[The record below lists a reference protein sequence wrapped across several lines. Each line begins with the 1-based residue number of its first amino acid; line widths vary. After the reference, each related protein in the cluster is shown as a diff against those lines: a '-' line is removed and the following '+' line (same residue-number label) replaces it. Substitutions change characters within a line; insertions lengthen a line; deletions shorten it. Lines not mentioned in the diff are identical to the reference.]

1 MNSSQNRVPRRHA
14 RTGVA
19 ALSAITLALGSL
31 SIFSHGDLTPEAT
44 AATLSG
50 GIRDKSGAVET
61 DAQQASDL
69 PAGSCVVTATNKPD
83 GSQAGFSWNTLEPS
97 ETSPDKTLWGLS
109 VSFDNSKDRTFA
121 DWYFTNAGNLGDY
134 LNTGEVPSMEA
145 GQTLLDKSVTDKAD
159 ESIAITGSRT
169 QRNLNLYAEMTE
181 EKVGQF
187 ASATADNPVR
197 YAWQG
202 NYKKDNPSGVLQ
214 ATQGSSSEFS
224 ATVNPWP
231 SENIECNPI
240 TVSWENRE
248 KLVIRPGE
256 KLKVGKINVPK
267 VQNGGTDDSLSR
279 MVVEAYDAQGNF
291 IGTSDTDASG
301 GGTSSVSID
310 QDTGEIFYTMPEY
323 KGTDLSDQQGM
334 RFSVLAKPRTVD
346 QLQAAARNNA
356 FGGGG
361 VFDSSN
367 SLTRYN
373 QANVIANHQWSFDD
387 TQFHDPKY
395 DPAQQAIISGVEGPN
410 GPVITERQ
418 VIKFPQAGDKIANL
432 VKKREDGGVEAE
444 VKLDKQF
451 VYSGWEAKMD
461 PDTYEVTVTAPKNPN
476 PGTFAQPRVIVTY
489 SNGSRDVIPLL
500 VVVDPNNTQVT
511 TLVSPGTTT
520 GIPGQGMDAQLTVDP
535 SFEERDAVQPDSY
548 EVVEGT
554 VPNGW
559 TVTVDKYGKVTATSP
574 VDAPNFSTITPEI
587 KAIYPDGT
595 TDTVKTS
602 FQVIN
607 SVKVP
612 DYAAVSGQVG
622 EEVSLQPV
630 MPPVGQGGKETDEEP
645 NRYTFEDGTTEY
657 KAGGWTIKID
667 ENTGVLSTTIPDNVF
682 PGAQLTVP
690 VKVHYATGANPQI
703 TTGTISVIGD
713 KSGEDTAHYLPKL
726 TKAGASVT
734 SDFQSQLSDPKLAK
748 FKLPDKK
755 TWPKGWEFSIDES
768 GTVTATPGSNI
779 PNGESVSIPVHVTY
793 PDGSTAEVPADFTV
807 VGSYSRINQPTY
819 PTVNGKIG
827 TTVTS
832 HVDRTHLSDASEP
845 RFSLVTDPKDPDYIA
860 PPRNLTWDQV
870 KIDPETGEI
879 TTPIGKNVLPGSS
892 ADIPV
897 RVTYKDG
904 SKDFTIA
911 TVVAQGAQRQIY
923 EPKYEQK
930 TTKPGEGVA
939 SSITEDTKIPER
951 DLATEPSKRYSVP
964 ETVDG
969 WTVTI
974 DEAGIVTATPP
985 KTAKAGD
992 GIQVPVT
999 VTYLDGSQDTV
1010 LAPFKV
1016 RESQNDVYE
1025 PSYSVQDAAPGEEV
1039 KRNVNRNNIPDGSTF
1054 SFGMD
1059 GDKPKTEDTV
1069 DGWKYKIDP
1078 ATGEVSVTPPANAKP
1093 GDRRKYHVSVTY
1105 PDGSI
1110 DEVPVG
1116 TVVKLTNKWEAN
1128 PTYPEETVYPGETA
1142 TLPVALDKPE
1152 NVNVAKENPYKLGDV
1167 PTGWNVSI
1175 DDNGQ
1180 ITATAPADAK
1190 PGDQVKIPVTVTY
1203 EDGSTDT
1210 AYAVVNVVDV
1220 PTREVPFKVEYK
1232 YDATVNQGTYKV
1244 ETKGVPGKEEQQKDG
1259 TWKRTE
1265 DPVNEVVVIGTK
1277 PMNEKVEWKEP
1288 IPHSTIVRE
1297 NPDLAPGEVKV
1308 VQEGSDGAAS
1318 YAAIFNGVNG
1328 EATVTETNART
1339 EPKDRIVEYGPRLKD
1354 QELVTEVNRKIPFET
1369 KIVFDDSLEAGEQV
1383 VDKEGVVGEEKV
1395 TSTQKLVDG
1404 KPSGDPVVETTTVTE
1419 KQDAVIRVG
1428 TKTTGETKKTVESEV
1443 PFGVKIEFDPN
1454 LPAGTSEVVTEGKPG
1469 KKTTTVTQKVTNS
1482 QPDGEATVEEKV
1494 TEEPVD
1500 QVIKVGTKPSE
1511 TSEKVEWKAQV
1522 PFEVETRP
1530 NPELKPGE
1538 IKVVQKGVPGEKTY
1552 TADFTAKGDQA
1563 TVTPE
1568 EKQTKDPVNEIIEY
1582 GPAAEDTT
1590 VVTKVEKPVPF
1601 ETEIVFDDTLE
1612 EGKQVVDQ
1620 QGETGTEVVTSTQKI
1635 VDGKLSGDPEVNTER
1650 TKEPKKQIIRV
1661 GTKTTGKN
1669 TESIETE
1676 VPYDVKV
1683 VYDPSLKPGESKVT
1697 QEGKPGKKKVTIERD
1712 IVNSKPGDPKITEE
1726 IIEKPV
1732 EKIVTVGTKPAEA
1745 NNKATWVAPLPYDTI
1760 VRVNPELKPGEM
1772 KVVQEGEYGEKEFTA
1787 DFTAK
1792 DNTSTVN
1799 TTEKVTKQP
1808 VQQIIEYGPKADDSE
1823 VVTKTEKPVPFE
1835 TKIVFDPNLKAG
1847 EQVVDKQGELGTEV
1861 VTSTQKIV
1869 DGKPSG
1875 EPTVTTERTKEP
1887 TNAVIRVGTK
1897 ADPVSTEVKWT
1908 EKTPFETEIRVNPNL
1923 KPGETNVLE
1932 EGIPG
1937 EIEHT
1942 VTVTVDN
1949 GEVKKEESTS
1959 EISKPSPRIIEVGPA
1974 ESKTELTD
1982 THTEEI
1988 PYDTLIEYDPNLEAG
2003 KVVEDQAGKT
2013 GSKEITKTWK
2023 LENGVPVGDPE
2034 ISETIT
2040 QEKQDRK
2047 IRVGTKCNCETPE
2060 DPKDPENPDNPNP
2073 EDPKDPENPDNPNPQ
2088 DPKDPENPDNP
2099 NPQDPKDPENPKDPK
2114 PNDPSE
2120 PGDKPG
2126 DEKPGEP
2133 SKPGDKKPG
2142 EPSKPGDEKPGE
2154 PGKPGDKKPGEPSK
2168 PGDKKPGEPNKPG
2181 DKKPGE
2187 PNKPGDKKPGEPNKP
2202 GDKKPGEPNKPG
2214 DKKPGESEKP
2224 SEQPAA
2230 PGNSGGNAGT
2240 SGSAG
2245 SSSSSTQQG
2254 SQPEQA
2260 ESSSQSALA
2269 RTGASIAMPAGIAAL
2284 LILIGTAL
2292 MTLRKRLY

>member
-1 MNSSQNRVPRRHA
+1 MAESTRRF
-14 RTGVA
+14 RKSTSRSIA
-19 ALSAITLALGSL
+19 ASSAIALALGGL
-31 SIFSHGDLTPEAT
+31 SVVAPGPLAPH
-44 AATLSG
+44 AAAASGFTG
-50 GIRDKSGAVET
+50 GIRDKSGAVEK
-61 DAQQASDL
+61 DVQQASDL

-83 GSQAGFSWNTLEPS
+83 GSQAGFSWNTQEPG
-97 ETSPDKTLWGLS
+97 TDSPDKTLWGLS

-121 DWYFTNAGNLGDY
+121 DWYFTNTGNLGDY
-134 LNTGEVPSMEA
+134 LNPGEVPSMEA
-145 GQTLLDKSVTDKAD
+145 GQTFDGKSVTHKAD
-159 ESIAITGSRT
+159 EGIAITASRS

-202 NYKKDNPSGVLQ
+202 NYKKDNTSGVLH
-214 ATQGSSSEFS
+214 ATQGPNSAFS

-240 TVSWENRE
+240 TVSWENQE

-291 IGTSDTDASG
+291 MGTSDTDASG
-301 GGTSSVSID
+301 GGTPSVSID

-323 KGTDLSDQQGM
+323 KGTKLSDQQGM

-451 VYSGWEAKMD
+451 VYSGWDAKLD
-461 PDTYEVTVTAPKNPN
+461 RDTYEVTVTAPKNPN

-520 GIPGQGMDAQLTVDP
+520 GIPGQSMDAQLTVDP

-554 VPNGW
+554 FPGDW
-559 TVTVDKYGKVTATSP
+559 KVTVDKYGKVTATSP

-726 TKAGASVT
+726 TKAGDSVT

-779 PNGESVSIPVHVTY
+779 PNGESVSIPVHVIY

-832 HVDRTHLSDASEP
+832 QVDRKKLSDDSEP

-951 DLATEPSKRYSVP
+951 DLATEPSKRFSVP
-964 ETVDG
+964 DTVDG
-969 WTVTI
+969 WVVNV
-974 DEAGIVTATPP
+974 DETGIVTATPP
-985 KTAKAGD
+985 ATAKAGD

-1069 DGWKYKIDP
+1069 DGWEYKIDP

-1167 PTGWNVSI
+1167 PAGWNVSI
-1175 DDNGQ
+1175 DDDGQ
-1180 ITATAPADAK
+1180 VTATAPADAK

-1232 YDATVNQGTYKV
+1232 YSDQIPAGEYQV
-1244 ETKGVPGKEEQQKDG
+1244 ETKGEPGKEKKNKDG
-1259 TWKRTE
+1259 EWERVVDPETGKPM

-1277 PMNEKVEWKEP
+1277 PAESAEEVTWTVP
-1288 IPHSTIVRE
+1288 IPYPTEVRE
-1297 NPDLAPGEVKV
+1297 NPVLKPGEIKV
-1308 VQEGSDGAAS
+1308 FQEGA
-1318 YAAIFNGVNG
+1318 NG
-1328 EATVTETNART
+1328 EKTYTAKFTAKGDKAQVAEEETTKEAK
-1339 EPKDRIVEYGPRLKD
+1339 PRIIEVGPGIPD
-1354 QELVTEVNRKIPFET
+1354 QELTSKKTQEVPFE
-1369 KIVFDDSLEAGEQV
+1369 IEYVYDDTLESGKQV
-1383 VDKEGVVGEEKV
+1383 VDEEGVPGEQTI
-1395 TSTQKLVDG
+1395 TSTQKIKDG
-1404 KPSGDPVVETTTVTE
+1404 KPDGEPTISVEQT
-1419 KQDAVIRVG
+1419 KAPKKAKIRIG
-1428 TKTTGETKKTVESEV
+1428 TKTTGETTKTVESEV
-1443 PFGVKIEFDPN
+1443 PFGVKVEFDPN
-1454 LPAGTSEVVTEGKPG
+1454 MPAGESEVTTPGKPG

-1482 QPDGEATVEEKV
+1482 QPDGEATVEEKI

-1500 QVIKVGTKPSE
+1500 QVITVGTKPSE

-1538 IKVVQKGVPGEKTY
+1538 IKVVQKGEPGEKTY
-1552 TADFTAKGDQA
+1552 TANFASKGDDSS
-1563 TVTPE
+1563 VTLKRSRPRT
-1568 EKQTKDPVNEIIEY
+1568 QSRRS
-1582 GPAAEDTT
+1582 
-1590 VVTKVEKPVPF
+1590 
-1601 ETEIVFDDTLE
+1601 L
-1612 EGKQVVDQ
+1612 
-1620 QGETGTEVVTSTQKI
+1620 STA
-1635 VDGKLSGDPEVNTER
+1635 R
-1650 TKEPKKQIIRV
+1650 
-1661 GTKTTGKN
+1661 
-1669 TESIETE
+1669 
-1676 VPYDVKV
+1676 
-1683 VYDPSLKPGESKVT
+1683 PSLT
-1697 QEGKPGKKKVTIERD
+1697 R
-1712 IVNSKPGDPKITEE
+1712 
-1726 IIEKPV
+1726 
-1732 EKIVTVGTKPAEA
+1732 
-1745 NNKATWVAPLPYDTI
+1745 
-1760 VRVNPELKPGEM
+1760 R
-1772 KVVQEGEYGEKEFTA
+1772 
-1787 DFTAK
+1787 
-1792 DNTSTVN
+1792 
-1799 TTEKVTKQP
+1799 
-1808 VQQIIEYGPKADDSE
+1808 
-1823 VVTKTEKPVPFE
+1823 
-1835 TKIVFDPNLKAG
+1835 
-1847 EQVVDKQGELGTEV
+1847 
-1861 VTSTQKIV
+1861 
-1869 DGKPSG
+1869 
-1875 EPTVTTERTKEP
+1875 
-1887 TNAVIRVGTK
+1887 
-1897 ADPVSTEVKWT
+1897 
-1908 EKTPFETEIRVNPNL
+1908 
-1923 KPGETNVLE
+1923 
-1932 EGIPG
+1932 
-1937 EIEHT
+1937 
-1942 VTVTVDN
+1942 
-1949 GEVKKEESTS
+1949 
-1959 EISKPSPRIIEVGPA
+1959 
-1974 ESKTELTD
+1974 
-1982 THTEEI
+1982 
-1988 PYDTLIEYDPNLEAG
+1988 
-2003 KVVEDQAGKT
+2003 
-2013 GSKEITKTWK
+2013 
-2023 LENGVPVGDPE
+2023 
-2034 ISETIT
+2034 
-2040 QEKQDRK
+2040 
-2047 IRVGTKCNCETPE
+2047 
-2060 DPKDPENPDNPNP
+2060 
-2073 EDPKDPENPDNPNPQ
+2073 
-2088 DPKDPENPDNP
+2088 
-2099 NPQDPKDPENPKDPK
+2099 
-2114 PNDPSE
+2114 
-2120 PGDKPG
+2120 
-2126 DEKPGEP
+2126 
-2133 SKPGDKKPG
+2133 
-2142 EPSKPGDEKPGE
+2142 
-2154 PGKPGDKKPGEPSK
+2154 
-2168 PGDKKPGEPNKPG
+2168 
-2181 DKKPGE
+2181 
-2187 PNKPGDKKPGEPNKP
+2187 
-2202 GDKKPGEPNKPG
+2202 
-2214 DKKPGESEKP
+2214 
-2224 SEQPAA
+2224 
-2230 PGNSGGNAGT
+2230 
-2240 SGSAG
+2240 
-2245 SSSSSTQQG
+2245 
-2254 SQPEQA
+2254 
-2260 ESSSQSALA
+2260 
-2269 RTGASIAMPAGIAAL
+2269 
-2284 LILIGTAL
+2284 
-2292 MTLRKRLY
+2292 

>member
-50 GIRDKSGAVET
+50 GIRDKSGAVEK

-121 DWYFTNAGNLGDY
+121 DWYFTNGANLGDY

-145 GQTLLDKSVTDKAD
+145 GQIFLDKSVTDKAD
-159 ESIAITGSRT
+159 ESIDITAFRT
-169 QRNLNLYAEMTE
+169 QRNLNLYAELTD
-181 EKVGQF
+181 EKVKQF

-310 QDTGEIFYTMPEY
+310 QDTGEIFYTMPAY

-451 VYSGWEAKMD
+451 VYSGWDAKLD
-461 PDTYEVTVTAPKNPN
+461 RDTYEVTVTAPKNPN
-476 PGTFAQPRVIVTY
+476 PGTFAQPRIIVTY

-520 GIPGQGMDAQLTVDP
+520 GIPGQGMDAQLTVEP
-535 SFEERDAVQPDSY
+535 SFEDRDPVQPKSY

-554 VPNGW
+554 VPDGW
-559 TVTVDKYGKVTATSP
+559 KVTVDENGKVTATSP
-574 VDAPNFSTITPEI
+574 VGAPNFSTITPEI

-595 TDTVKTS
+595 TDTVKTT

-657 KAGGWTIKID
+657 KAGEWTIKID
-667 ENTGVLSTTIPDNVF
+667 ENTGVLSTTIPDDVF

-703 TTGTISVIGD
+703 TTGAISVIGN

-726 TKAGASVT
+726 TKAGDSVT
-734 SDFQSQLSDPKLAK
+734 SDFQSLLPDPKLAK
-748 FKLPDKK
+748 FKLPDRK

-768 GTVTATPGSNI
+768 GTVTATPDSNI
-779 PNGESVSIPVHVTY
+779 PNGEAVSIPVHVIY

-832 HVDRTHLSDASEP
+832 QVDRKNLSDDSEP

-1128 PTYPEETVYPGETA
+1128 PTYPEETVYPGGSA
-1142 TLPVALDKPE
+1142 KLPLDLDKPE

-1180 ITATAPADAK
+1180 VTATAPADAK
-1190 PGDQVKIPVTVTY
+1190 PGAQVKIPVTVTY

-1220 PTREVPFKVEYK
+1220 PTREAPFKVEYK
-1232 YDATVNQGTYKV
+1232 YDNTIPAGEYKV
-1244 ETKGVPGKEEQQKDG
+1244 ETKGEPGKEKMNKDG
-1259 TWKRTE
+1259 KWERVVDPATGKPM
-1265 DPVNEVVVIGTK
+1265 DPVNEVVIIGTK
-1277 PMNEKVEWKEP
+1277 PAESAKEVTWTFP
-1288 IPHSTIVRE
+1288 IPYPTEIKAD
-1297 NPDLAPGEVKV
+1297 PTLKPGETKV
-1308 VQEGSDGAAS
+1308 IQE
-1318 YAAIFNGVNG
+1318 GVNG
-1328 EATVTETNART
+1328 ERT
-1339 EPKDRIVEYGPRLKD
+1339 YTAKFTAKGDDAWVSEEKVAKEPQTRIIHYGPGIED
-1354 QELVTEVNRKIPFET
+1354 QTLTSTKTQEVPFEIEYVYDDTLAAGESVTEVVGEP
-1369 KIVFDDSLEAGEQV
+1369 GEQTI
-1383 VDKEGVVGEEKV
+1383 
-1395 TSTQKLVDG
+1395 TSTQKIKDG
-1404 KPSGDPVVETTTVTE
+1404 RPDGEPSINIEQTKPP
-1419 KQDAVIRVG
+1419 KNAKIRIG
-1428 TKTTGETKKTVESEV
+1428 TKTTGTNTETVESEV
-1443 PFGVKIEFDPN
+1443 PFGVKIEFDPT
-1454 LPAGTSEVVTEGKPG
+1454 LPAGESKVTTKGEPGEKTVTITRDIVNSKPG
-1469 KKTTTVTQKVTNS
+1469 DPQIS
-1482 QPDGEATVEEKV
+1482 EEITKQ
-1494 TEEPVD
+1494 PVD

-1511 TSEKVEWKAQV
+1511 ASSKVTWTAQV
-1522 PFEVETRP
+1522 PFNVVTRP
-1530 NPELKPGE
+1530 NSELKPGE
-1538 IKVVQKGVPGEKTY
+1538 IKVFQKGVPGEKTY
-1552 TADFTAKGDQA
+1552 TADFTAVGNNAEVKA
-1563 TVTPE
+1563 E
-1568 EKQTKDPVNEIIEY
+1568 ESQTKDPVDEIIEY
-1582 GPAAEDTT
+1582 GPTPEDQT
-1590 VVTKVEKPVPF
+1590 VTGTEKRVIPF
-1601 ETEIVFDDTLE
+1601 ETTIITDPDLPAGQTAITPGENGE
-1612 EGKQVVDQ
+1612 E
-1620 QGETGTEVVTSTQKI
+1620 TITSTQEFK
-1635 VDGKLSGDPEVNTER
+1635 DGKLVGEPKITSER
-1650 TKEPKKQIIRV
+1650 TKEPKNQIIRV
-1661 GTKTTGKN
+1661 GTKT
-1669 TESIETE
+1669 
-1676 VPYDVKV
+1676 
-1683 VYDPSLKPGESKVT
+1683 
-1697 QEGKPGKKKVTIERD
+1697 
-1712 IVNSKPGDPKITEE
+1712 
-1726 IIEKPV
+1726 
-1732 EKIVTVGTKPAEA
+1732 EA
-1745 NNKATWVAPLPYDTI
+1745 
-1760 VRVNPELKPGEM
+1760 
-1772 KVVQEGEYGEKEFTA
+1772 
-1787 DFTAK
+1787 
-1792 DNTSTVN
+1792 
-1799 TTEKVTKQP
+1799 
-1808 VQQIIEYGPKADDSE
+1808 
-1823 VVTKTEKPVPFE
+1823 
-1835 TKIVFDPNLKAG
+1835 
-1847 EQVVDKQGELGTEV
+1847 
-1861 VTSTQKIV
+1861 
-1869 DGKPSG
+1869 
-1875 EPTVTTERTKEP
+1875 
-1887 TNAVIRVGTK
+1887 
-1897 ADPVSTEVKWT
+1897 VSTDVEWI
-1908 EKTPFETEIRVNPNL
+1908 EKTPYETEIRVNPAL
-1923 KPGETNVLE
+1923 QPGETKVIQ
-1932 EGIPG
+1932 EGTPG
-1937 EIEHT
+1937 EVKHT
-1942 VTVTVDN
+1942 VKVTVDN
-1949 GEVKKEESTS
+1949 GEVSKQESS
-1959 EISKPSPRIIEVGPA
+1959 KEISKPSPRIIEVGPA
-1974 ESKTELTD
+1974 KGIETELTD
-1982 THTEEI
+1982 KHTEVI
-1988 PYDTLIEYDPNLEAG
+1988 PYETIIEYDPNLEAG
-2003 KVVEDQAGKT
+2003 KIEEDQAGVL
-2013 GSKEITKTWK
+2013 GEKEVSKTWK
-2023 LENGVPVGDPE
+2023 LVDGQPVGEPE
-2034 ISETIT
+2034 TSETVT

-2047 IRVGTKCNCETPE
+2047 IRVGTKCDCENPGDNPGE
-2060 DPKDPENPDNPNP
+2060 DPGDNPGEGP
-2073 EDPKDPENPDNPNPQ
+2073 GDNPGG
-2088 DPKDPENPDNP
+2088 DNP
-2099 NPQDPKDPENPKDPK
+2099 GDNPGGDNPGGQTPGDNPGGQTPQDPKDPENPKDPK

-2126 DEKPGEP
+2126 GGTPGDNKPGEP
-2133 SKPGDKKPG
+2133 SKPGDKKPSK
-2142 EPSKPGDEKPGE
+2142 PNKPGDEKPG
-2154 PGKPGDKKPGEPSK
+2154 KPS
-2168 PGDKKPGEPNKPG
+2168 EPNKPG
-2181 DKKPGE
+2181 DKE
-2187 PNKPGDKKPGEPNKP
+2187 
-2202 GDKKPGEPNKPG
+2202 
-2214 DKKPGESEKP
+2214 PGESEKP

-2230 PGNSGGNAGT
+2230 PGNSGGSSGT
-2240 SGSAG
+2240 SGSSA
-2245 SSSSSTQQG
+2245 QQG

>member
-1 MNSSQNRVPRRHA
+1 MAESTRRFRNSTSRSI
-14 RTGVA
+14 A
-19 ALSAITLALGSL
+19 ATSAIALALGGL
-31 SIFSHGDLTPEAT
+31 SVVAPGPLAPY
-44 AATLSG
+44 AAAASGFTG
-50 GIRDKSGAVET
+50 GIRDKSGAVEK

-83 GSQAGFSWNTLEPS
+83 GSQAGFSWNTLEPGS
-97 ETSPDKTLWGLS
+97 EGDKTLWGLS

-121 DWYFTNAGNLGDY
+121 DWYFTNSGQLGDY
-134 LNTGEVPSMEA
+134 LNPGEVPSMEA
-145 GQTLLDKSVTDKAD
+145 GQTFLGKSVTHKAD
-159 ESIAITGSRT
+159 ESIDITASRS

-187 ASATADNPVR
+187 ASAAADNPVR

-202 NYKKDNPSGVLQ
+202 NYKKDNTSGVLH
-214 ATQGSSSEFS
+214 AAQGPNSAFS

-256 KLKVGKINVPK
+256 ELKVGKINVPQ
-267 VQNGGTDDSLSR
+267 VQNGGTDDSMSR

-301 GGTSSVSID
+301 GGKSSVRID
-310 QDTGEIFYTMPEY
+310 QDTGEVFYTMPEY
-323 KGTDLSDQQGM
+323 KGTKLSDQQGM

-346 QLQAAARNNA
+346 QLQAAARNNV

-373 QANVIANHQWSFDD
+373 QANVIANHQWSLDD
-387 TQFHDPKY
+387 TQFHDPAY
-395 DPAQQAIISGVEGPN
+395 DPGQQAIISGVENDAPT
-410 GPVITERQ
+410 TERQ
-418 VIKFPQAGDKIANL
+418 VIKFKVAGDKITDL
-432 VKKREDGGVEAE
+432 VKNREDGGFEAE
-444 VKLDKQF
+444 VKLDKKN

-461 PDTYEVTVTAPKNPN
+461 PDTYEVTVTAPLNPN
-476 PGTFAQPRVIVTY
+476 PGTFAQPRVVVTY

-520 GIPGQGMDAQLTVDP
+520 GIPGQSMDAQLTWDPAFEDHDPVQPTKYEVDP
-535 SFEERDAVQPDSY
+535 N
-548 EVVEGT
+548 T
-554 VPNGW
+554 VPEGW
-559 TVTVDKYGKVTATSP
+559 TVTVDDKGKVTATSP

-595 TDTVKTS
+595 TDTVKTT

-657 KAGGWTIKID
+657 KVGEWTIKID
-667 ENTGVLSTTIPDNVF
+667 ENTGVLSTTIPDDVF

-690 VKVHYATGANPQI
+690 VKVHYATGSNPQI
-703 TTGTISVIGD
+703 TTGTISVIGK

-726 TKAGASVT
+726 TKAGVSVT
-734 SDFQSQLSDPKLAK
+734 SDFQSLLPDSKLAK
-748 FKLPDKK
+748 FKLPDRR

-779 PNGESVSIPVHVTY
+779 PNGEAVSIPVHVVY

-951 DLATEPSKRYSVP
+951 DLATEPSKRFSAP
-964 ETVDG
+964 DTVEG
-969 WTVTI
+969 WTVKV
-974 DEAGIVTATPP
+974 DESGIVTATPP

-1039 KRNVNRNNIPDGSTF
+1039 KRNVNRNNIPVGSTF

-1059 GDKPKTEDTV
+1059 GDEPKTEDTV
-1069 DGWKYKIDP
+1069 DGWEYKIDP
-1078 ATGEVSVTPPANAKP
+1078 ATGDVSVTPPADAKP

-1152 NVNVAKENPYKLGDV
+1152 NVKVAKENPYKLGDV

-1180 ITATAPADAK
+1180 VTATAPADAK

-1232 YDATVNQGTYKV
+1232 YDDSIPAGEYKV
-1244 ETKGVPGKEEQQKDG
+1244 ETKGEPGAEKQNKDG
-1259 TWKRTE
+1259 TWEQTKAPT
-1265 DPVNEVVVIGTK
+1265 NEVVVVGAK
-1277 PMNEKVEWKEP
+1277 PAESAEEVTWTVP
-1288 IPHSTIVRE
+1288 IPYPTEVRE
-1297 NPDLAPGEVKV
+1297 NPNLKPGETRV
-1308 VQEGSDGAAS
+1308 VQEGE
-1318 YAAIFNGVNG
+1318 NG
-1328 EATVTETNART
+1328 EKTYTAKFTAKGDKAEVVEEETT
-1339 EPKDRIVEYGPRLKD
+1339 KEPVKRIVEYGPGLAPS
-1354 QELVTEVNRKIPFET
+1354 ELVTKTEKPIPFET
-1369 KIVFDDSLEAGEQV
+1369 TVEFDPNLPAGEKV
-1383 VDKEGVVGEEKV
+1383 VDQKGELGTEV
-1395 TSTQKLVDG
+1395 ETSTQKLVDG
-1404 KPSGDPVVETTTVTE
+1404 KPSGDPTVTTERTKEPTTE
-1419 KQDAVIRVG
+1419 KIRVG
-1428 TKTTGETKKTVESEV
+1428 TKTTGETTKTVESEV
-1443 PFGVKIEFDPN
+1443 PFGVKIEYDPN
-1454 LPAGTSEVVTEGKPG
+1454 MSAGESEVTTPGKPG
-1469 KKTTTVTQKVTNS
+1469 KKTTTVTQNMTNS
-1482 QPDGEATVEEKV
+1482 QPDGEATVEEKI

-1511 TSEKVEWKAQV
+1511 TSEKVEWKAPV

-1538 IKVVQKGVPGEKTY
+1538 IKVVQKGEPGEKTY
-1552 TADFTAKGDQA
+1552 TANFASKGDESS
-1563 TVTPE
+1563 VTPE
-1568 EKQTKDPVNEIIEY
+1568 EKQTKDPVKEIIEY
-1582 GPAAEDTT
+1582 GPTAADQTLT
-1590 VVTKVEKPVPF
+1590 STKTREVAF
-1601 ETEIVFDDTLE
+1601 ETEIVFDDTLPAGE
-1612 EGKQVVDQ
+1612 QVVDQ
-1620 QGETGTEVVTSTQKI
+1620 QGEKGEELITSTQEIK
-1635 VDGKLSGDPEVNTER
+1635 DGKPSGDPTITIEE
-1650 TKEPKKQIIRV
+1650 TKAPKKAIIRV
-1661 GTKTTGKN
+1661 GTKQVDPEEPAPAPSPSVEPLTVELPYPVEYTFDPNLPAGEEVVDQEGTPGSKTLRPKLEMVDGKPVWTIEEVETHKPVQRVVRVGTKQPETSPFTWTSEVPFNTTVKPNPELAPGESRVVQVGENGSTKYSADPTTGEVTKLEEKKPVEHIVEYGPKDN
-1669 TESIETE
+1669 YAVTKVTRLVPFETE
-1676 VPYDVKV
+1676 VIYDPDLSEGAQRIEQGEVGEEV
-1683 VYDPSLKPGESKVT
+1683 VTTTQDFKDGELVGEPTTNTERTREPKNAVIRIGTKKTPNNASVTELEVPPTTQLIFDPSLAPGEQVVVREGTPGTVRVTTVDGETTVENTLDAIPRLVRVGAKQPDQLNRLEPLPFKVIT
-1697 QEGKPGKKKVTIERD
+1697 RENPDLPAGEHKVIQEGKPGLVQHVGDTATTVTEAQDYIL
-1712 IVNSKPGDPKITEE
+1712 E
-1726 IIEKPV
+1726 I
-1732 EKIVTVGTKPAEA
+1732 G
-1745 NNKATWVAPLPYDTI
+1745 
-1760 VRVNPELKPGEM
+1760 
-1772 KVVQEGEYGEKEFTA
+1772 
-1787 DFTAK
+1787 TAK
-1792 DNTSTVN
+1792 DLQEKREVI
-1799 TTEKVTKQP
+1799 TEP
-1808 VQQIIEYGPKADDSE
+1808 I
-1823 VVTKTEKPVPFE
+1823 PFE
-1835 TKIVFDPNLKAG
+1835 TIIVEDDTLAAG
-1847 EQVVDKQGELGTEV
+1847 VVKVDTQGENGAKRTTKVWEMKEGKELG
-1861 VTSTQKIV
+1861 
-1869 DGKPSG
+1869 D
-1875 EPTVTTERTKEP
+1875 PTVTDETLREP
-1887 TNAVIRVGTK
+1887 TNLVIRVGTGK
-1897 ADPVSTEVKWT
+1897 PVDPK
-1908 EKTPFETEIRVNPNL
+1908 
-1923 KPGETNVLE
+1923 
-1932 EGIPG
+1932 
-1937 EIEHT
+1937 
-1942 VTVTVDN
+1942 
-1949 GEVKKEESTS
+1949 
-1959 EISKPSPRIIEVGPA
+1959 
-1974 ESKTELTD
+1974 
-1982 THTEEI
+1982 
-1988 PYDTLIEYDPNLEAG
+1988 
-2003 KVVEDQAGKT
+2003 
-2013 GSKEITKTWK
+2013 
-2023 LENGVPVGDPE
+2023 
-2034 ISETIT
+2034 
-2040 QEKQDRK
+2040 
-2047 IRVGTKCNCETPE
+2047 PE
-2060 DPKDPENPDNPNP
+2060 DPKPA
-2073 EDPKDPENPDNPNPQ
+2073 
-2088 DPKDPENPDNP
+2088 
-2099 NPQDPKDPENPKDPK
+2099 DPK
-2114 PNDPSE
+2114 PE
-2120 PGDKPG
+2120 
-2126 DEKPGEP
+2126 DEKGSSAERCVANAFAANSPLLWLLPIGLLGAIGYGVNEMYGP
-2133 SKPGDKKPG
+2133 QINQASGALNARWEAFVRENTSDFG
-2142 EPSKPGDEKPGE
+2142 RGGREKPEWMREAEAQANALNQQFNQRFAGYGE
-2154 PGKPGDKKPGEPSK
+2154 QLRPVGIALGALAAVALTGTLIAQACSEEGFDNGMTVLGSTERKLDFGAS
-2168 PGDKKPGEPNKPG
+2168 
-2181 DKKPGE
+2181 
-2187 PNKPGDKKPGEPNKP
+2187 
-2202 GDKKPGEPNKPG
+2202 
-2214 DKKPGESEKP
+2214 SEK
-2224 SEQPAA
+2224 SDGAQ
-2230 PGNSGGNAGT
+2230 
-2240 SGSAG
+2240 AG
-2245 SSSSSTQQG
+2245 SSSETGSSRKDG
-2254 SQPEQA
+2254 S
-2260 ESSSQSALA
+2260 SA
-2269 RTGASIAMPAGIAAL
+2269 
-2284 LILIGTAL
+2284 
-2292 MTLRKRLY
+2292 K